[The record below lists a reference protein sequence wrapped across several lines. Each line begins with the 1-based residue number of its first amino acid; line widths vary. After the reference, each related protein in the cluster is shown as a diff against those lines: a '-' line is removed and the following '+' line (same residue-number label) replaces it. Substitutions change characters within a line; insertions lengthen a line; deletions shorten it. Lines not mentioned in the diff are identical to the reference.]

1 MDLLKTRGD
10 CRLAAMAL
18 PTPSSGATA
27 VVTGASSGIGA
38 EIARELAD
46 RGHGVTLVARRE
58 DRLTALGEELESKK
72 HVRADVI
79 GCDLSDATAR
89 TGLVAEIRARGLD
102 VSILVN
108 NAGFGSAGRFQEL
121 DLDGELRMVRTN
133 VEAVV
138 HLSGEYVPGMI
149 ERGEGAVLN
158 VASTAAFQPLP
169 RQSTYSASKAFVLA
183 FTEALSSDLK
193 DTGVTATALCPGP
206 VKTEFTDQHE
216 GFDAAASTPDFVWMS
231 AEDCARAAV
240 KGLEHGKRVVV
251 PGIGNRIG
259 ALAGQ
264 HAPRSVLL
272 AATRRFYPLG
282 R

>member
-1 MDLLKTRGD
+1 
-10 CRLAAMAL
+10 MAL
-18 PTPSSGATA
+18 PTPSEHSTA
-27 VVTGASSGIGA
+27 IVTGASSGIGA
-38 EIARELAD
+38 EIAKLLAD
-46 RGHGVTLVARRE
+46 RGYAVTLVARRE
-58 DRLTALGEELESKK
+58 DRLTALAEEIESKR
-72 HVRADVI
+72 HARTDVI
-79 GCDLSDATAR
+79 ACDLSDQAAR
-89 TGLVAEIRARGLD
+89 ERLVAEISARDLN
-102 VSILVN
+102 VSVLVN
-108 NAGFGSAGRFQEL
+108 NAGFGSAGEFQDL
-121 DLDGELRMVRTN
+121 DLAGELRMVRTN

-138 HLSGEYVPGMI
+138 HLCGEYVPVMV

-158 VASTAAFQPLP
+158 VASTAAFQPLA

-193 DTGVTATALCPGP
+193 GTGVTATALCPGP

-231 AEDCARAAV
+231 AEDCAEAAV
-240 KGLEHGKRVVV
+240 KGLERGKRVVV

-259 ALAGQ
+259 TLAGQ

>member
-1 MDLLKTRGD
+1 
-10 CRLAAMAL
+10 MAL
-18 PTPSSGATA
+18 PTPSSGSTA
-27 VVTGASSGIGA
+27 VITGASSGIGA
-38 EIARELAD
+38 EIARDLAE

-58 DRLTALGEELESKK
+58 DRLSALAGEIESKL
-72 HVRADVI
+72 HVRTDVI
-79 GCDLSDATAR
+79 ACDLSDAAAR
-89 TGLVAEIRARGLD
+89 GGLVGEIRARGRE
-102 VSILVN
+102 VAILVN

-138 HLSGEYVPGMI
+138 HLCGEYVPGMI
-149 ERGEGAVLN
+149 DRGEGAVLN
-158 VASTAAFQPLP
+158 VASTAAFQPLA

-193 DTGVTATALCPGP
+193 GTDVTATALCPGP

-240 KGLEHGKRVVV
+240 RGLERGKRVVV
-251 PGIGNRIG
+251 PGVGNRIG

>member
-1 MDLLKTRGD
+1 
-10 CRLAAMAL
+10 MAL
-18 PTPSSGATA
+18 PTPSPTTTA
-27 VVTGASSGIGA
+27 LVTGASSGIGA
-38 EIARELAD
+38 EIARILAE

-58 DRLTALGEELESKK
+58 DRLTALAEEIEAKL
-72 HVRADVI
+72 HVRADAI

-89 TGLVAEIRARGLD
+89 DGLVAEIRARGLD
-102 VSILVN
+102 VEILVN

-138 HLSGEYVPGMI
+138 HLCGEYVPGMVD
-149 ERGEGAVLN
+149 RGEGAVLN
-158 VASTAAFQPLP
+158 VASTAAFQPLA
-169 RQSTYSASKAFVLA
+169 RQSTYSASKAFVLG

-216 GFDAAASTPDFVWMS
+216 GFNAASSTPDFVWMS

-240 KGLEHGKRVVV
+240 KGLERGKRVVV
-251 PGIGNRIG
+251 PGVGNRIG